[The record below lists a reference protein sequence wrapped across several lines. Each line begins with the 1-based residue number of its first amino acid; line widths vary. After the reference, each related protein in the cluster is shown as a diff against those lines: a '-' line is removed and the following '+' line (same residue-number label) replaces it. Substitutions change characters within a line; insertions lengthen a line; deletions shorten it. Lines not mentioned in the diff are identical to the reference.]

1 MKDLE
6 EKHSR
11 IVDNYSIEKSKHL
24 EKQANLLLKNEEH
37 GDKLR
42 KFNVQG
48 DFFDLFD

>member
-6 EKHSR
+6 DKHSR

-24 EKQANLLLKNEEH
+24 EKQATFMLKNEEH

-42 KFNVQG
+42 KYNVKG
-48 DFFDLFD
+48 DFFDLFN